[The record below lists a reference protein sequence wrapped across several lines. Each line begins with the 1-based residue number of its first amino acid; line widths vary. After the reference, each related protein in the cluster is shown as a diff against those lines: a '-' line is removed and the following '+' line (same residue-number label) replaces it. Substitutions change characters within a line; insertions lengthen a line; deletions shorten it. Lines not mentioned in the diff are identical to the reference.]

1 MSKKQKFSFAY
12 PVVEVIKVVD
22 GDTLKMSLDMG
33 FNTHRVV
40 TCRINGIDCP
50 ESSTEAGDLCDDI
63 TTRWLGDRHDKL
75 TAEPLGLIW
84 RSHSLDKYGRSLG
97 DLFDADNVPL
107 SSYLLN
113 LRIAK
118 EYSGEGRRSWTEQ
131 ELQNIVDRCKKVI
144 G

>member
-1 MSKKQKFSFAY
+1 MSKKQKFQFAY
-12 PVVEVIKVVD
+12 PVWRPELVYITD
-22 GDTLKMSLDMG
+22 GDTLKLHLDQG
-33 FNTHRVV
+33 FDTIKVIDGRLK
-40 TCRINGIDCP
+40 GLDCP
-50 ESSTEAGDLCDDI
+50 EKTTEAGKLCRSVVAEWI
-63 TTRWLGDRHDKL
+63 SDRMDQEL
-75 TAEPLGLIW
+75 LW
-84 RSHSLDKYGRSLG
+84 RSHEWDKYGRSLG
-97 DLFDADNVPL
+97 DLFDAENVPL

>member
-1 MSKKQKFSFAY
+1 MPDLFH
-12 PVVEVIKVVD
+12 VTD
-22 GDTLKMSLDMG
+22 GDTLKLHLDQG
-33 FNTHRVV
+33 FDTIKVM
-40 TCRINGIDCP
+40 TCRLKGIDCP
-50 ESSTEAGDLCDDI
+50 EKSTDAGKLCKQVVSEWVYERMEAGL
-63 TTRWLGDRHDKL
+63 L
-75 TAEPLGLIW
+75 W
-84 RSHSLDKYGRSLG
+84 RSHEWDKYGRSLG

>member
-1 MSKKQKFSFAY
+1 MTKKQKFQFAY
-12 PVVEVIKVVD
+12 PVLTLVKIQD
-22 GDTLKMSLDMG
+22 GDTVRLFLDQGFDSIKVIDCRLKGL
-33 FNTHRVV
+33 
-40 TCRINGIDCP
+40 DCP
-50 ESSTEAGDLCDDI
+50 EKNTEAGKLC
-63 TTRWLGDRHDKL
+63 RHIVAL
-75 TAEPLGLIW
+75 WISERLSAGLLW
-84 RSHSLDKYGRSLG
+84 RSHEWDKYGRSLG

-118 EYSGEGRRSWTEQ
+118 EYAGEGRRSWTEQ